1 MALVNGE
8 ELAAQ
13 GRGFYVLP
21 VVRQLGLMIGLAA
34 SVAFGV
40 AVVFWSQGTDY
51 RLLYSNL
58 AEQDASEIVQSLQQA
73 GIEYR
78 LSDGSGTIM
87 VPAADVSSVR
97 LMLAGE
103 GLPKGSGAGFEM
115 LDNQDGFG
123 LSQFMENARYQRALE
138 GELVRTITALDS
150 VRSARVHLA
159 IPKQTAF
166 VRRREKA
173 KASITID
180 LLPGRLLQDGQV
192 AAISHMVAASV
203 PGLESSQVMIIDQ
216 RGRLLTSSEQ
226 SEDMKLTAN
235 QFDYRKRLESYY
247 VQSIQGLI
255 SPLVGDGRVRA
266 QVTAEVD
273 FTRTEKTQERFD
285 PATASIRSEHV
296 EEQQNTG
303 ATALGI
309 PGSLSNQPP
318 AEGNAD
324 GTEQAPEGM
333 RSRRLT
339 KNYELDKTIS
349 HVRQGS
355 AKVERLSVAVVVDYK
370 MTKNEAGESVQ
381 TPLSSEDM
389 ARITALVRR
398 AVGFNE
404 ARGDLVEVVNAPFSL
419 PEFPD
424 VAVEEPGF
432 LEQPIVRQLAKQGLA
447 GLAILYL
454 LFGVLKPAM
463 RSLATGGKQEEKR
476 LQQTQVNDAI
486 SEDQLTLS
494 APGQPGQAGVSMLT
508 AGEEASSPSLEER
521 IETVKGLA
529 GEDPQRVAQVVNNWL
544 VTER

>member
-1 MALVNGE
+1 MALVSGE

-13 GRGFYVLP
+13 GRGFYALP
-21 VVRQLGLMIGLAA
+21 VVRQLGLMVGLAA
-34 SVAFGV
+34 SVALGV
-40 AVVFWSQGTDY
+40 AIVFWSQSPDY

-58 AEQDASEIVQSLQQA
+58 ADQDAGEIVQALQQA
-73 GIEYR
+73 GVEYR
-78 LSDGSGTIM
+78 LSDSSGTIM
-87 VPAADVSSVR
+87 VPAADVSSAR

-138 GELVRTITALDS
+138 GELTRTITALDS

-173 KASITID
+173 KASITVD

-203 PGLESSQVMIIDQ
+203 PGLESSEVMIIDQ
-216 RGRLLTSSEQ
+216 HGRLLTKREQ
-226 SEDMKLTAN
+226 SEDMQLTAN
-235 QFDYRKRLESYY
+235 QFDYRKRLENSY
-247 VQSIQGLI
+247 VKSIQSLI

-266 QVTAEVD
+266 QVTADMD

-285 PATASIRSEHV
+285 PTTASLRSEHI
-296 EEQQNTG
+296 EEQQQAG
-303 ATALGI
+303 MAALGV

-318 AEGNAD
+318 LEGSAAAEQTAENL
-324 GTEQAPEGM
+324 
-333 RSRRLT
+333 RSRRST

-355 AKVERLSVAVVVDYK
+355 ARVERLSVAVVIDYK
-370 MTKNEAGESVQ
+370 STKNEDGEIVQ
-381 TPLSSEDM
+381 TPLSSEEMD
-389 ARITALVRR
+389 RITALVRR
-398 AVGFNE
+398 AVGFDAE
-404 ARGDLVEVVNAPFSL
+404 RGDQVEVVNAPFSL
-419 PEFPD
+419 PELPE
-424 VAVEEPGF
+424 AVVTEPGF
-432 LEQPIVRQLAKQGLA
+432 LEQPIVREMAKQGLA
-447 GLAILYL
+447 VLAILYL

-463 RSLATGGKQEEKR
+463 RSLATAGKEEEKR
-476 LQQTQVNDAI
+476 LLQPQASDVI
-486 SEDQLTLS
+486 PEDQLTLS
-494 APGQPGQAGVSMLT
+494 APGQPAGAS
-508 AGEEASSPSLEER
+508 GPDHREEEPVPTLEER

-529 GEDPQRVAQVVNNWL
+529 GEDPKRVAQVVNNWL
-544 VTER
+544 VTEQ